1 MEIIGI
7 LILCGFLGAFALLLG
22 VIWGGVAIQKRKCK
36 CHTLEAQRQE
46 LVDAAQTI
54 SDLVDEMGVVK
65 ELQYERACKE
75 ELMAL
80 IHDLFFFRSLK
91 EPRKE
96 KEWIEHRSVG
106 NNVASADEA
115 QAIAEMY
122 KEILQ
127 GIRPNFLEKE

>member
-1 MEIIGI
+1 
-7 LILCGFLGAFALLLG
+7 
-22 VIWGGVAIQKRKCK
+22 
-36 CHTLEAQRQE
+36 
-46 LVDAAQTI
+46 
-54 SDLVDEMGVVK
+54 
-65 ELQYERACKE
+65 
-75 ELMAL
+75 MAL

-115 QAIAEMY
+115 QAIAE
-122 KEILQ
+122 ILQ